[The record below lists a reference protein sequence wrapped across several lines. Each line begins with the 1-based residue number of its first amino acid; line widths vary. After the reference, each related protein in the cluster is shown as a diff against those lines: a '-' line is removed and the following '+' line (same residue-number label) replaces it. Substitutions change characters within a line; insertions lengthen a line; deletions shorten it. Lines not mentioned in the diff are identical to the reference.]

1 MNSNSK
7 SFLIFEHELNT
18 LLTMKISIGNDHAGP
33 DYKKAIVQ
41 FLEEKGYTVYNHGTD
56 SIESVDYP
64 DFGHLVAQ
72 DVANNTADFGIVICG
87 SGNGIAMTANKHQ
100 AIRAALCW
108 NKEIA
113 FLARTHNDANVLSI
127 PARFTAIPQV
137 IEMVDTFLQTPF
149 EGGRHA
155 QRVDKISC

>member
-1 MNSNSK
+1 
-7 SFLIFEHELNT
+7 
-18 LLTMKISIGNDHAGP
+18 MKIAIGNDHAGP
-33 DYKKAIVQ
+33 AYKQAIVNH
-41 FLEEKGYTVYNHGTD
+41 LENLGHTIINHGTD
-56 SIESVDYP
+56 SFDSVDYP
-64 DFGHLVAQ
+64 DFGHLVAH
-72 DVANNTADFGIVICG
+72 DVVTRTADFGIVICG

-100 AIRAALCW
+100 DIRAALCW
-108 NKEIA
+108 TKEIA

-155 QRVDKISC
+155 QRVAKISCK

>member
-1 MNSNSK
+1 
-7 SFLIFEHELNT
+7 
-18 LLTMKISIGNDHAGP
+18 MKIAIGNDHAGP
-33 DYKKAIVQ
+33 AYKQAIVNH
-41 FLEEKGYTVYNHGTD
+41 LENLGHTIINHGTD
-56 SIESVDYP
+56 SFDSVDYP

-72 DVANNTADFGIVICG
+72 DVAHKIADFGIVICG

-100 AIRAALCW
+100 DIRAALCW
-108 NKEIA
+108 TKEIA

-155 QRVDKISC
+155 QRVAKISCT